1 MKVALAP
8 SWECFAGLYLSPGAE
23 IPPNELPAGG
33 RRRGG
38 LISYWSS
45 LVEWAGSYTLAL
57 EMVGFASSLLLQ
69 LLAVVR
75 LQYVSTLGFF

>member
-1 MKVALAP
+1 MKVPLAP

-33 RRRGG
+33 RRPGG

-45 LVEWAGSYTLAL
+45 LVEWARSCTLAL